1 MPNQE
6 VLAFET
12 NISDKSKPF
21 RTVHYLGSKLR
32 ILEFIKQ
39 LVDEIDPKKRGVCD
53 LFSGSGSVSQ
63 YLSQERKVV
72 SVDIQEYSNVVCNAL
87 LNPISDKF
95 IKEFTESASLHSC
108 IKDNMGLF
116 QPLIEYEVELL
127 SGKYDLD
134 EVCYFLENA
143 SIYSALETMPKEAG
157 SRFRKVLK
165 ESEASL
171 SKFPENSFLAF
182 RYFGGLYFSY
192 KQSLQID
199 AIIECIN
206 KADDKYRNMLL
217 ASLVSTASDIVNT
230 VGKQFAQPIR
240 PRNKSGVPKGGILKQ
255 VNKDRSLDILPV
267 YKSWLTKYSERKKS
281 DLNHQTLK
289 LDYKDA
295 LDQLDSSIGI
305 VYADPPYT
313 RDHYSRFYHGLETL
327 CLGDF
332 PEISKTSIG
341 GKLRLSR
348 GMYREERHQSAFCIR
363 SKAPEAFEILF
374 KKVSESNRILL
385 LSYSP
390 YDKSKGA
397 HPRVVELE
405 YLEELASRYFE
416 NVELRSPGN
425 FSHSKLNKR
434 GLHLESSNASEVILV
449 CRN

>member
-1 MPNQE
+1 MSNQE
-6 VLAFET
+6 VLAFEG
-12 NISDKSKPF
+12 NLSNKSKPF

-39 LVDEIDPKKRGVCD
+39 LVDELDPKKSGVCD

-63 YLSQERKVV
+63 YLSPERKVI

-87 LNPISDKF
+87 LNPISDNF
-95 IKEFTESASLHSC
+95 IRAFTESASLHSS
-108 IKDNMGLF
+108 INKNMELF
-116 QPLIEYEVELL
+116 KPLIEYEEELL
-127 SGKYDLD
+127 SGKYDLE

-143 SIYSALETMPKEAG
+143 SIYSALEAMPKEAG
-157 SRFRKVLK
+157 SRFKKVLK
-165 ESEASL
+165 KSKARL
-171 SKFPENSFLAF
+171 SDFPENSFLAF

-192 KQSLQID
+192 KQALQID

-206 KADDKYRNMLL
+206 KADEKYRNILL

-240 PRNKSGVPKGGILKQ
+240 PRNKSGEPKKGILKQ
-255 VNKDRSLDILPV
+255 LNKDRSLEFLPI
-267 YKSWLTKYSERKKS
+267 YKGWLTKYSERKVS
-281 DLNHQTLK
+281 DLDHQTLK

-295 LDQLDSSIGI
+295 LDQLDGSIGI

-332 PEISKTSIG
+332 PEVSKTNIG

-348 GMYREERHQSAFCIR
+348 GMYREERHQSDFCIR

-374 KKVSESNRILL
+374 RKVSESNRILL

-390 YDKSKGA
+390 YDKSTGA

-405 YLEELASRYFE
+405 YLGELASRYFE
-416 NVELRSPGN
+416 NVELRSPGS

-434 GLHLESSNASEVILV
+434 DLHLESSSASEVILV